1 MNRKSASLVLLAA
14 MPVLLGA
21 GEPGASLTINVSGI
35 RNTTG
40 GLIACIFRDRQ
51 GFPTCQK
58 SRSAI
63 IQRSRITGS
72 SMTVRFTN
80 LPPGAYVASVQ
91 HDEDGDGKLKTNF
104 IGIPKEGVGIS
115 NNPGGIPSWG
125 RSVFRM
131 QGDAA
136 IAITMRYI

>member
-1 MNRKSASLVLLAA
+1 MTRKFAGLALAA
-14 MPVLLGA
+14 ALPALLGA
-21 GEPGASLTINVSGI
+21 GEPASLTITVTGI
-35 RNTTG
+35 RNTNG
-40 GLIACIFRDRQ
+40 GLIACVFRDRQ

-58 SRSAI
+58 SRTAI
-63 IQRSRITGS
+63 IQRQRITGTGA
-72 SMTVRFTN
+72 TVRFTN
-80 LPPGAYVASVQ
+80 LAPGAYVASVQ

-131 QGDAA
+131 NGNAA

>member
-1 MNRKSASLVLLAA
+1 MIKRKIAALALIA
-14 MPVLLGA
+14 ALPMISGA
-21 GEPGASLTINVSGI
+21 GEPASLTITVSGI

-40 GLIACIFRDRQ
+40 GLIACVFRDRQ

-58 SRSAI
+58 SRTAI
-63 IQRSRITGS
+63 IQRSRITGAT
-72 SMTVRFTN
+72 MTVRFSN
-80 LPPGAYVASVQ
+80 LAPGSYVASVQ

-125 RSVFRM
+125 RSLFRM
-131 QGDAA
+131 SGDAG
-136 IAITMRYI
+136 IGITMRYI